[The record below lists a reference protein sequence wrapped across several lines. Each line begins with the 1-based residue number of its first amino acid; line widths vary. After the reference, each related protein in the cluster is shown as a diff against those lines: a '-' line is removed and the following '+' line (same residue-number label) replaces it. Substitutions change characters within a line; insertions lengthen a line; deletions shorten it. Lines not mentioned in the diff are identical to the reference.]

1 MKNNV
6 ILLWRFLEGKRISYL
21 LATCS
26 VILASWFEI
35 QVPRILGFTL
45 DTVIGG
51 KEAESVGWLDD
62 LHALVGN
69 RLYLFALLLV
79 AVSLFG
85 GLFLFIKGRLTAVAA
100 EGSAERT
107 RLRLYA
113 HIHRL
118 PFGALNSIDPGDLI
132 QRATSDVETARS
144 FLASQLSEVG
154 RTIFLVILA
163 VAAML
168 GISPPMTLVSLSLVP
183 ATFLFAYI
191 YFLRI
196 QAVFEEAD
204 EAEGR
209 LSHTAQ
215 EHLSGVRVVKAFR
228 RQREE
233 LVKFDRRN
241 REHRDESIKVIR
253 LLAGYWSFSE
263 TMSLLQIAM
272 VLYFGV
278 RWAAFGSI
286 SVGTLVVFFS
296 YTALLLWPIRQLGRI
311 LSEMG
316 KALVALKRIEEIFA
330 MPLEKDRG
338 SRRTPI
344 LGGVEF
350 RGVSLRYD
358 EQGTVLQDINLTIQ
372 PGETVAFLGKTGSGK
387 SSLVQLLGRLYE
399 PSSGEIFLDG
409 IPIQEFDLH
418 WLRSQVGIILQEPFL
433 YRRSLKENVTLAEP
447 HLPEPR
453 LEEAARQAALHT
465 VVKEFEKGWETPV
478 GEGGVTLSGGQKQR
492 VAIARMLVRNQPL
505 LIFDDSLSAVDAGTD
520 ARIRRA
526 LKRRHDSRTTILI
539 SHRISTLME
548 ADRILVMD
556 RGRIVQQGDHAS
568 LVEQE
573 GLYRRIW
580 SLQSSLEAEMKEAND
595 VSA

>member
-1 MKNNV
+1 MKKDL
-6 ILLWRFLEGKRISYL
+6 ILLWRFLENKRISYL
-21 LATCS
+21 MATLAL
-26 VILASWFEI
+26 VVASWFEI
-35 QVPRILGFTL
+35 QTPRILGFTL
-45 DTVIGG
+45 DTVIG
-51 KEAESVGWLDD
+51 ASAADSSRWLVR
-62 LHALVGN
+62 LYLLAGN
-69 RLYLFALLLV
+69 RLPLFALLLV
-79 AVSLFG
+79 LFSLLG
-85 GLFLFIKGRLTAVAA
+85 GIFLFIKGRLTAVAA
-100 EGSAERT
+100 EGAAERI
-107 RLRLYA
+107 RLRLYN

-118 PFGALNSIDPGDLI
+118 PFGTLNSIDTGDMI

-154 RTIFLVILA
+154 RTIFLVMMS

-168 GISPPMTLVSLSLVP
+168 GISPRMTVVSLSLVP
-183 ATFLFAYI
+183 AIFLFAYI

-196 QAVFEEAD
+196 QKVFERAD

-215 EHLSGVRVVKAFR
+215 EYLSGVRVVKAFR
-228 RQREE
+228 RQGEE
-233 LVKFDRRN
+233 LAKFDRRN
-241 REHRDESIKVIR
+241 REHRDESVKVIR

-272 VLYFGV
+272 VLFFGV
-278 RWAAFGSI
+278 RWAADGSI
-286 SVGTLVVFFS
+286 TVGTLVVFFS

-316 KALVALKRIEEIFA
+316 KALVALKRIDEIFA
-330 MPLEKDRG
+330 MPPEAETGR
-338 SRRTPI
+338 RRTPI
-344 LGGVEF
+344 RGGVEF
-350 RGVSLRYD
+350 RGVTLRYD
-358 EQGTVLQDINLTIQ
+358 DTSAVLQDIDLTIR
-372 PGETVAFLGKTGSGK
+372 PGETVAILGKTGSGK

-399 PSSGEIFLDG
+399 PSSGEILLDG
-409 IPIQEFDLH
+409 IPIQEFDLN
-418 WLRSQVGIILQEPFL
+418 WLRAQVGIILQEPFL

-465 VVKEFEKGWETPV
+465 MVKEFDKGWETPV

-539 SHRISTLME
+539 SHRISSLME
-548 ADRILVMD
+548 ADRIVVMD
-556 RGRIVQQGDHAS
+556 RGRIVQQGDHSS
-568 LVEQE
+568 LVGQE

-580 SLQSSLEAEMKEAND
+580 NLQSRLESQMKEADD

>member
-1 MKNNV
+1 MKNNLL
-6 ILLWRFLEGKRISYL
+6 LLWRFLEGKRISYL
-21 LATCS
+21 LATCA

-35 QVPRILGFTL
+35 QTPRILGFTL

-51 KEAESVGWLDD
+51 KEADSVGWLITIYE
-62 LHALVGN
+62 HVGE
-69 RLYLFALLLV
+69 RLYLFALLLA
-79 AVSLFG
+79 AVSLLG
-85 GLFLFIKGRLTAVAA
+85 GLFLFVKGRLTAIAA
-100 EGSAERT
+100 EGAAERT

-118 PFGALNSIDPGDLI
+118 PFGTLNSIDTGDLI

-144 FLASQLSEVG
+144 FFATQFSEVG
-154 RTIFLVILA
+154 RTIFLVMLA

-168 GISPPMTLVSLSLVP
+168 GISPRMTLVSLSLVP
-183 ATFLFAYI
+183 AIFLFAYI

-196 QAVFEEAD
+196 EEVFERAD

-228 RQREE
+228 RQQEE
-233 LVKFDRRN
+233 LAKFDRRN
-241 REHRDESIKVIR
+241 REHRDESVKVIR

-272 VLYFGV
+272 VLFFGV
-278 RWAAFGSI
+278 RWAAAGSI

-316 KALVALKRIEEIFA
+316 KALVALKRIEAIFEMQGEI
-330 MPLEKDRG
+330 ETG

-344 LGGVEF
+344 KGGVEL

-358 EQGTVLQDINLTIQ
+358 DKSEVLQDINLKIR
-372 PGETVAFLGKTGSGK
+372 PGETVAILGKTGSGK

-399 PSSGEIFLDG
+399 PSCGEILLDG
-409 IPIQEFDLH
+409 IPIQEFDLT

-433 YRRSLKENVTLAEP
+433 YRRSLKENVILAEP

-465 VVKEFEKGWETPV
+465 VVREFEKGWDTPV

-492 VAIARMLVRNQPL
+492 VAIARMLVRDQPL
-505 LIFDDSLSAVDAGTD
+505 LIFDDSLSAVDASTD

-548 ADRILVMD
+548 AERILVMD
-556 RGRIVQQGDHAS
+556 RGRIVQQGDHAT
-568 LVEQE
+568 LLGRQ

-580 SLQSSLEAEMKEAND
+580 NLQSSLEEQMREAGD
-595 VSA
+595 ASA

>member
-1 MKNNV
+1 
-6 ILLWRFLEGKRISYL
+6 
-21 LATCS
+21 
-26 VILASWFEI
+26 
-35 QVPRILGFTL
+35 
-45 DTVIGG
+45 
-51 KEAESVGWLDD
+51 
-62 LHALVGN
+62 
-69 RLYLFALLLV
+69 
-79 AVSLFG
+79 
-85 GLFLFIKGRLTAVAA
+85 
-100 EGSAERT
+100 
-107 RLRLYA
+107 
-113 HIHRL
+113 
-118 PFGALNSIDPGDLI
+118 
-132 QRATSDVETARS
+132 
-144 FLASQLSEVG
+144 
-154 RTIFLVILA
+154 
-163 VAAML
+163 
-168 GISPPMTLVSLSLVP
+168 
-183 ATFLFAYI
+183 
-191 YFLRI
+191 
-196 QAVFEEAD
+196 
-204 EAEGR
+204 
-209 LSHTAQ
+209 
-215 EHLSGVRVVKAFR
+215 
-228 RQREE
+228 
-233 LVKFDRRN
+233 
-241 REHRDESIKVIR
+241 
-253 LLAGYWSFSE
+253 
-263 TMSLLQIAM
+263 
-272 VLYFGV
+272 
-278 RWAAFGSI
+278 
-286 SVGTLVVFFS
+286 
-296 YTALLLWPIRQLGRI
+296 
-311 LSEMG
+311 
-316 KALVALKRIEEIFA
+316 
-330 MPLEKDRG
+330 
-338 SRRTPI
+338 
-344 LGGVEF
+344 
-350 RGVSLRYD
+350 
-358 EQGTVLQDINLTIQ
+358 VLQDINLTIQ